1 MKIDARALYDY
12 AARSDKE
19 LSFKRGDTLQVIE
32 KTPDSNWWDG
42 FLQGR
47 RGFIPVS
54 YVEIVELQ
62 PMDVPA
68 PPKRKS
74 SMAFGDDE
82 GEKEAIER
90 ACVSPITEEMVSGG
104 TTAVGTTAVVPTAE
118 QESSGSSSSTT
129 SPTDIKKEEDSG
141 DLPTPSDLAAF
152 QLPPL
157 EDEAAKTEETKL
169 ESENQGRDSSSSK
182 PDVLATSAPS
192 SSTVFSSGKVDFL
205 SASSSGS
212 SSLPPP
218 APLSIPR
225 SNTGNVSKLLSQFKE
240 KQEQQKVL
248 VEPHNTHRR
257 QHSADMVLRKTES
270 PTDINRSGSTSSSS
284 TSAKPG
290 VVTKPAPPPPI
301 KPKPH
306 LLPSGDGLFP
316 IVPHHSSSISPLQ
329 RAAMVGQTA
338 GGPKKPPPPQQ
349 QQKQSRGSVKVKREK
364 SQRKDEH
371 HLAKAGAAMKSPPA
385 DKTAA
390 DLHAELE
397 AVAKA
402 RKRDL

>member
-118 QESSGSSSSTT
+118 QESSGSSSTT

-157 EDEAAKTEETKL
+157 EDDAVKTEETKL
-169 ESENQGRDSSSSK
+169 ESENQGRDSSSK

-257 QHSADMVLRKTES
+257 QHSADMALRKTES

-306 LLPSGDGLFP
+306 LLLPSGDGLFP

-371 HLAKAGAAMKSPPA
+371 HLAKAGAAMKSPPV